1 MNVYAWIVLVALVG
15 EFILSIVTSVLNV
28 RAMSPTVPDEFRAT
42 YDDDAYARS
51 QSYTRTQ
58 SWFGLVQGLVSLVT
72 LQSRLMAAMSLC
84 AHLVVVCRSRVV
96 HCRCTVVAAR
106 RCPVVASL
114 WRHLTPFLV
123 AAARCLSRL
132 ARHQAVPVGPSLS
145 RAVGLLVAMRV
156 LSSCPSARVR
166 LVPAVLSP

>member
-1 MNVYAWIVLVALVG
+1 MLAVRFLCPRQALHLSPVVQVCPVVALRCAVAK
-15 EFILSIVTSVLNV
+15 E
-28 RAMSPTVPDEFRAT
+28 A
-42 YDDDAYARS
+42 
-51 QSYTRTQ
+51 
-58 SWFGLVQGLVSLVT
+58 LVSLVT

-106 RCPVVASL
+106 RCPVAASL
-114 WRHLTPFLV
+114 WRHLTPILV